1 MLATLSGDLC
11 LLFGLGVLLLPLLA
25 VELSR
30 PRDGLW
36 GAVVLLLGLVLVTS
50 SDRLRGAPMLAV
62 LCGSLLISR
71 LTTEISQA
79 RWQSLSE
86 EEKHRLSSIDHWLTS
101 LRQLGTAISSLGE
114 GLSGVVKQLKPSGRS
129 GVANSSGS
137 APRTKTPVRHQ
148 PPLLQQQ
155 PALNRLLAPSRTDNS
170 PINQEDREQG
180 DARRRH

>member
-1 MLATLSGDLC
+1 MVMGEQMLATLSGDLC

-86 EEKHRLSSIDHWLTS
+86 DEKQRLSSIDHWLTS

-129 GVANSSGS
+129 GVANKLWIRPEDENACPATTATPPTTASPEPTAS
-137 APRTKTPVRHQ
+137 AV
-148 PPLLQQQ
+148 
-155 PALNRLLAPSRTDNS
+155 
-170 PINQEDREQG
+170 ED
-180 DARRRH
+180 

>member
-1 MLATLSGDLC
+1 MVIGEQMLATLSGDLC

-129 GVANSSGS
+129 GVANKLWIRPEDENACPAPTATPPTTASPEPTAS
-137 APRTKTPVRHQ
+137 AV
-148 PPLLQQQ
+148 
-155 PALNRLLAPSRTDNS
+155 
-170 PINQEDREQG
+170 ED
-180 DARRRH
+180 